1 MLSFRGISRRLASLR
16 PQSIVQAF
24 RVLIAYVPAA
34 LAALAL
40 VWQVGTELFDSS
52 LAVEPIS
59 VPSSL
64 DGRGYTPAVVAQKL
78 SDAVGT
84 IMSQA
89 TTRMKR
95 ERVAVG
101 SVDPDALIPA
111 SNSQFAAFVS
121 SALHFFHLSSRT
133 YVSGEITEMNG
144 RYSLTLRMG
153 GHMSASRTAGPAGNP
168 DILFAAA
175 AREIIWR
182 TQPFVLASAD
192 YAAKNPSKAKDEADA
207 IIATYPEN
215 DPNVALAHN
224 LKGNIHLD
232 ENQRTAAESEYREA
246 MRLAPKL
253 GTPHYNLGNLYLDEG
268 KNEKAIEE
276 YNTALAIEPD
286 FALPHLGLGNAF
298 SARKRTDD
306 AIDQFRLAIA
316 LDPRAAYA
324 HSGLGQALIAH
335 RDPAQGLKE
344 LQIAVSLSPSDPVL
358 HYELANALK
367 ARKDWDGAMSE
378 YRAAIALAPNQAY
391 THFWLAD
398 AIVYKIQNSPNLDE
412 ASLVK
417 LAGEVCDEASAAA
430 RLQQSSQYYATRAQI
445 ACSFDKPDATPAKR

>member
-1 MLSFRGISRRLASLR
+1 MLSFRGISRWLASLR
-16 PQSIVQAF
+16 PRSIVGAF
-24 RVLIAYVPAA
+24 QVLVAYVPAA

-40 VWQVGTELFDSS
+40 VWQVGTEVFDSS

-64 DGRGYTPAVVAQKL
+64 EGRGYTPAVVAQKL
-78 SDAVGT
+78 GDAVGT

-101 SVDPDALIPA
+101 SVDRDALIPP

-133 YVSGEITEMNG
+133 YVSGEITEMKG

-153 GHMSASRTAGPAGNP
+153 GPASRTLGPADDP

-192 YAAKNPSKAKDEADA
+192 YAAKNPSKAKSETDA
-207 IIATYPEN
+207 IIASYPQS
-215 DPNVALAHN
+215 DPGVALAHN
-224 LKGNIHLD
+224 LKGNIYID
-232 ENQRTAAESEYREA
+232 ENRRAAAESEYREA

-253 GTPHYNLGNLYLDEG
+253 GTPLYNLGNLYLDEG
-268 KNEKAIEE
+268 QSEKAMEE
-276 YNTALAIEPD
+276 YNAALAVEPD
-286 FALPHLGLGNAF
+286 FALPHLGLGNVFA
-298 SARKRTDD
+298 AQKRYDD
-306 AIDQFRLAIA
+306 AIGEFRLAIK
-316 LDPRAAYA
+316 LDPHIARA

-335 RDPAQGLKE
+335 EDPAQGLKE
-344 LQIAVSLSPSDPVL
+344 LQIALSLNPSDPVL
-358 HYELANALK
+358 HYDLANALK
-367 ARKDWDGAMSE
+367 AKKDWDGAMNE
-378 YRAAIALAPNQAY
+378 YRAVIALAPNQAY

-398 AIVYKIQNSPNLDE
+398 AIVFKIQNSPNLDE
-412 ASLVK
+412 ASLAK
-417 LAGEVCDEASAAA
+417 LAGEVCAEASAASH
-430 RLQQSSQYYATRAQI
+430 LQPGTQYYESRARI
-445 ACSFDKPDATPAKR
+445 ACSQDKPDSAPAKR

>member
-1 MLSFRGISRRLASLR
+1 MLSFRGMSRRLASLR
-16 PQSIVQAF
+16 PQSIVQGF

-40 VWQVGTELFDSS
+40 VWQVGTEVFDSS

-64 DGRGYTPAVVAQKL
+64 EGRGYTPAVVAQKL
-78 SDAVGT
+78 NDAVGT

-101 SVDPDALIPA
+101 SGDQDALIPP

-133 YVSGEITEMNG
+133 YVSGEITEMKG

-153 GHMSASRTAGPAGNP
+153 GHMSASRTLGPADDP
-168 DILFAAA
+168 DTLFAAA

-192 YAAKNPSKAKDEADA
+192 YAAKNPSKAKGEADA
-207 IIATYPEN
+207 IIAAYPES

-232 ENQRTAAESEYREA
+232 ENRRAAAESEYREA

-253 GTPHYNLGNLYLDEG
+253 GTPHYNLGNLYLDER
-268 KNEKAIEE
+268 KSEKAIEE

-286 FALPHLGLGNAF
+286 FALPHLGLGNSF
-298 SARKRTDD
+298 SAQKRYDD
-306 AIDQFRLAIA
+306 AIDQFRLAIK
-316 LDPRAAYA
+316 LDPHIAYA

-335 RDPAQGLKE
+335 KDSAQGLKE
-344 LQIAVSLSPSDPVL
+344 LQIALSLSPSDPVL

-367 ARKDWDGAMSE
+367 TRKDWDGAMNE
-378 YRAAIALAPNQAY
+378 YRAAIAIAPNQAS

-398 AIVYKIQNSPNLDE
+398 TIIFKIQNSPGLDD
-412 ASLVK
+412 ASLAK
-417 LAGEVCDEASAAA
+417 LAGEVCDEAGAAS
-430 RLQQSSQYYATRAQI
+430 RLQPDSQYYESQARI
-445 ACSFDKPDATPAKR
+445 ACSHDKPDAAPAKR